1 MFIMVRAVEQFAP
14 VAIAIGRFEY
24 SIGDQIESDVAL
36 GECFVQQIAT
46 ADIASMR
53 KMRRY
58 FRARRQRQSGRPLPR
73 IGALDHAG
81 GPVELYRRQRDHR
94 STSPNTMS
102 SEPRMAETSA
112 KRWPLQM
119 KSIACRWAKTGARIL
134 HLCDCFVRAGG
145 I

>member
-1 MFIMVRAVEQFAP
+1 MVRAIEQLAP
-14 VAIAIGRFEY
+14 VAIAIGKFEY
-24 SIGDQIESDVAL
+24 RIGVQFDRDVAVGQRL
-36 GECFVQQIAT
+36 AQQIGT
-46 ADIASMR
+46 TDIAPMR

-58 FRARRQRQSGRPLPR
+58 FRARRQRQCGGPLPR

-102 SEPRMAETSA
+102 SEPRIAETSA

-119 KSIACRWAKTGARIL
+119 
-134 HLCDCFVRAGG
+134 
-145 I
+145 